1 MAINDK
7 IRDQN
12 LQQDINRE
20 AAKIPAFS
28 SGKIDKNDTTFTL
41 KQTITDSWVKLLKI
55 EIIADYVYIKF

>member
-20 AAKIPAFS
+20 AAKISPFS

-55 EIIADYVYIKF
+55 EIITDYVYIKF